1 MSDSKKTTDHQE
13 IKRWVE
19 AHDGVP
25 TIIEDTESGEGEGV
39 LRIHFPK
46 ASSDDQFKEISWDNF
61 FEIFDKKQLAF
72 LYQDEPDSTFHKLV
86 SR

>member
-46 ASSDDQFKEISWDNF
+46 ASSDD
-61 FEIFDKKQLAF
+61 
-72 LYQDEPDSTFHKLV
+72 
-86 SR
+86 